1 MAYSKRKKGGRLISL
16 QIHTDSVP
24 FMGALIFSG
33 LISTLLAV
41 RAYKVFNSRRSPFA
55 RHFTVVMLC
64 MTLWSVNYA
73 FEIGFLNPEYKFLF
87 TRLQYL
93 GLAFVPVAWFL
104 FAAEYSGIGRSF
116 ARKYE
121 KMLYLFPCLAILL
134 MLTNNAHRLFFESYT
149 LNSSID
155 FPLLVIH
162 HGPFFW
168 IFYLYS
174 FVLLM
179 AGIFFFFKQFVQL
192 IAPYGTQAGIALSA
206 ACIPILGNILHL
218 ADIGPFAILD
228 PTPFSLAI
236 SGLILYWG
244 TIQHEFL
251 DIVPVARE
259 NVIESMNDGYIVVD
273 TSNSIADINK
283 AALELSG
290 KVRKDVIGKDLDC
303 LFGEGVEILSH
314 TPEGTFG
321 REISLQSGSETKVFT
336 VSISP
341 LATRDNTEGKL
352 VMIHEITEIYRYQEA
367 LKQANKKIN
376 LMSNITR
383 HDILNQVN
391 VLSGYTELISE
402 MLPPDVR
409 GDPRISK
416 YLRNLNK
423 GIETIHSQIIF
434 TKDYQELGV
443 VSPTWQSIYSIA
455 KEAAFAFSG
464 QGIKF
469 SIENKGLEVY
479 ADPLLK
485 KAFYN
490 LFDNARAHG
499 EHVSGINVSSL
510 ISGECVIIE
519 VKDNGIGVSSV
530 MKELI
535 FEKSVGRNTGLGLF
549 LVRGILSI
557 TGMGIIETGVEGEGA
572 KFEIKVPPGNWRITS
587 AESAGN
593 LILEEN

>member
-1 MAYSKRKKGGRLISL
+1 
-16 QIHTDSVP
+16 
-24 FMGALIFSG
+24 MGLLIFSG
-33 LISTLLAV
+33 LISTLLAI
-41 RAYKVFNSRRSPFA
+41 RAYKVFNYRRSPYA
-55 RHFTVVMLC
+55 KHFTVVMLC
-64 MTLWSVNYA
+64 MALWSVNYA
-73 FEIGFLNPEYKFLF
+73 FEIGFLDIEYKYLF
-87 TRLQYL
+87 ARLQYL
-93 GLAFVPVAWFL
+93 GIAFTPVAWFL
-104 FAAEYSGIGRSF
+104 FAAEYSGVCRHF

-121 KMLYLFPCLAILL
+121 KLLYFFPCLAILL
-134 MLTNNAHRLFFESYT
+134 MLTNVHGLFFEG
-149 LNSSID
+149 LNLGYSSEG
-155 FPLLVIH
+155 FPLLIIS

-168 IFYLYS
+168 IFYFYS
-174 FVLLM
+174 FILLVL
-179 AGIFFFFKQFVQL
+179 GIFLFFKQFIQL
-192 IAPYGTQAGIALSA
+192 TAPYGSQAGIALTA
-206 ACIPILGNILHL
+206 ACVPVLGNVLHL
-218 ADIGPFAILD
+218 ADIGPFEFLD

-236 SGLILYWG
+236 TGLILFWG

-251 DIVPVARE
+251 NIVPVARE
-259 NVIESMNDGYIVVD
+259 SVIESMNDGYIVVD

-290 KVRKDVIGKDLDC
+290 KERKDVIGTDLDC
-303 LFGEGVEILSH
+303 LFGEEVDILGR
-314 TPEGTFG
+314 TPEGNFG
-321 REISLQSGSETKVFT
+321 REISLKSGSETKFFT

-341 LATRDNTEGKL
+341 LMTRDDAEGKL
-352 VMIHEITEIYRYQEA
+352 VMIHDITEIYRYQDA

-443 VSPTWQSIYSIA
+443 VSPTWQSISSIA

-469 SIENKGLEVY
+469 SIEDKGLEIY

-499 EHVSGINVSSL
+499 EHVSEIDVSSH
-510 ISGECVIIE
+510 IDGENIVME

-530 MKELI
+530 MKDLI

-557 TGMGIIETGVEGEGA
+557 TGMEIIETGIEGEGA
-572 KFEIKVPPGNWRITS
+572 RFEIKVPPGNWRIAS
-587 AESAGN
+587 AESKAGSMGEKN
-593 LILEEN
+593 QS

>member
-1 MAYSKRKKGGRLISL
+1 
-16 QIHTDSVP
+16 
-24 FMGALIFSG
+24 MGLLIFSG
-33 LISTLLAV
+33 LISTLLAI
-41 RAYKVFNSRRSPFA
+41 RAYKVFNYRRSPYA
-55 RHFTVVMLC
+55 KHFTVVMLG
-64 MTLWSVNYA
+64 MALWSVNYA
-73 FEIGFLNPEYKFLF
+73 FEIGFLDIEYKYLF
-87 TRLQYL
+87 ARLQYL
-93 GLAFVPVAWFL
+93 GIAFTPVAWFL
-104 FAAEYSGIGRSF
+104 FAAEYSGVCRHF

-121 KMLYLFPCLAILL
+121 KLLYLFPCLAILL
-134 MLTNNAHRLFFESYT
+134 MITNNVHGLFFEG
-149 LNSSID
+149 LNLGYSSEG
-155 FPLLVIH
+155 FPLLIIT

-168 IFYLYS
+168 IFYFYS
-174 FVLLM
+174 FILLVL
-179 AGIFFFFKQFVQL
+179 GIFLFFKQFIQL
-192 IAPYGTQAGIALSA
+192 TAPYGSQAGIALTA
-206 ACIPILGNILHL
+206 ACVPVLGNVLHL
-218 ADIGPFAILD
+218 ADIGPFEFLD

-236 SGLILYWG
+236 TGLILFWG

-251 DIVPVARE
+251 NIVPVARE
-259 NVIESMNDGYIVVD
+259 SVIESMNDGYIVVD

-283 AALELSG
+283 AALELAG
-290 KVRKDVIGKDLDC
+290 KERKEVIGTDLDC
-303 LFGEGVEILSH
+303 LFGEEVDILGR
-314 TPEGTFG
+314 TPEGNFG
-321 REISLQSGSETKVFT
+321 REISLQSGSETKFFT

-341 LATRDNTEGKL
+341 LMTRDDAEGKL
-352 VMIHEITEIYRYQEA
+352 VMIHDITEIYRYQDA

-443 VSPTWQSIYSIA
+443 VSPTWQSISSIA

-469 SIENKGLEVY
+469 SIEDKDLEIY

-499 EHVSGINVSSL
+499 EHVSEIDVSSH
-510 ISGECVIIE
+510 IDGESIVIE

-530 MKELI
+530 MKDLI

-557 TGMGIIETGVEGEGA
+557 TGMEIIETGIEGEGA
-572 KFEIKVPPGNWRITS
+572 RFEIKVPPGNWRIAS
-587 AESAGN
+587 AESKAGSMG
-593 LILEEN
+593 EETQSD

>member
-1 MAYSKRKKGGRLISL
+1 MA
-16 QIHTDSVP
+16 
-24 FMGALIFSG
+24 
-33 LISTLLAV
+33 
-41 RAYKVFNSRRSPFA
+41 
-55 RHFTVVMLC
+55 
-64 MTLWSVNYA
+64 LWSVNYA
-73 FEIGFLNPEYKFLF
+73 FEIGFMDISYKYSFAH
-87 TRLQYL
+87 LQYL
-93 GLAFVPVAWFL
+93 GIAFAPVAWFL
-104 FAAEYSGIGRSF
+104 FAAEYSGVCKQF

-121 KMLYLFPCLAILL
+121 KLLFLFPCFIILL
-134 MLTNNAHRLFFESYT
+134 MLTNKFHGLYFEGFYLDYSG
-149 LNSSID
+149 N
-155 FPLLVIH
+155 FPLLVLE

-168 IFYLYS
+168 LFYIYS
-174 FVLLM
+174 FVLIIL
-179 AGIFFFFKQFVQL
+179 GIFFFFSQFIRL
-192 IAPYGTQAGIALSA
+192 TAPYGIQAGIALTA
-206 ACIPILGNILHL
+206 ACVPVLGNILHI
-218 ADIGPFAILD
+218 ADIGPFAFFD
-228 PTPFSLAI
+228 PTPFSFAI
-236 SGLILYWG
+236 TGLILFWG

-251 DIVPVARE
+251 NIIPVARE
-259 NVIESMNDGYIVVD
+259 SIIESMNDGYIVVD
-273 TSNSIADINK
+273 ASDSIVDINK
-283 AALELSG
+283 AALELAG
-290 KVRKDVIGKDLDC
+290 KTRKEVIGKNLNC
-303 LFGEGVEILSH
+303 LLGEGVEILGSV
-314 TPEGTFG
+314 PEGSFG
-321 REISLQSGSETKVFT
+321 REISLKNGSETKFFT
-336 VSISP
+336 VSVSP
-341 LATRDNTEGKL
+341 ITTKDDADGKL
-352 VMIHEITEIYRYQEA
+352 VMLHDITEIYRYQEA
-367 LKQANKKIN
+367 LRQANKKIN

-443 VSPTWQSIYSIA
+443 VSPTWQSTSSIA

-499 EHVSGINVSSL
+499 EHVSEIDVSSY
-510 ISGECVIIE
+510 ISGESVVIE
-519 VKDNGIGVSSV
+519 VKDNGIGVSAV

-557 TGMGIIETGVEGEGA
+557 TGMEITETGVEGEGA
-572 KFEIKVPPGNWRITS
+572 KFEIKVPPGNWRIASTDNKAIS
-587 AESAGN
+587 MGEDD
-593 LILEEN
+593 

>member
-1 MAYSKRKKGGRLISL
+1 
-16 QIHTDSVP
+16 
-24 FMGALIFSG
+24 MGALIFSG
-33 LISTLLAV
+33 LISTLLAI
-41 RAYKVFNSRRSPFA
+41 RAYKAYNYRRSPFA
-55 RHFTVVMLC
+55 KHFTLVMLG

-73 FEIGFLNPEYKFLF
+73 FEIGFLDVGYKYLF
-87 TRLQYL
+87 ARLEYL
-93 GLAFVPVAWFL
+93 GLAFIPVSWFL
-104 FAAEYSGIGRSF
+104 FSAEYSGICIKF

-121 KMLYLFPCLAILL
+121 KLLYLLPCTVILL
-134 MLTNNAHRLFFESYT
+134 MLTNNVHGLFFESFY
-149 LNSSID
+149 LDYSRD
-155 FPLLVIH
+155 FPLLIIN

-168 IFYLYS
+168 LFYLYS

-179 AGIFFFFKQFVQL
+179 LGIFLLFRQFVRL
-192 IAPYGTQAGIALSA
+192 TAPYGTQAGIALTA
-206 ACIPILGNILHL
+206 ACVPILGNILHL
-218 ADIGPFAILD
+218 ADIGPFEFLD

-236 SGLILYWG
+236 TGLILFWG

-251 DIVPVARE
+251 NIIPIARE

-273 TSNSIADINK
+273 NSNSIVDINK
-283 AALELSG
+283 AALELAG
-290 KVRKDVIGKDLDC
+290 KTRKEVLGKNLNC
-303 LFGEGVEILSH
+303 LFGEEVEILGH
-314 TPEGTFG
+314 TPEGDFG
-321 REISLQSGSETKVFT
+321 REISLKSGSEIKFFT
-336 VSISP
+336 VSVSV
-341 LATRDNTEGKL
+341 LMTRDEAEGKL
-352 VMIHEITEIYRYQEA
+352 VMIHDITEIYRYQEA

-443 VSPTWQSIYSIA
+443 VSPTWQSLCSIA

-464 QGIKF
+464 QGIRF
-469 SIENKGLEVY
+469 SIEDKGLEIY

-499 EHVSGINVSSL
+499 ERVSEIDVSSHTDRE
-510 ISGECVIIE
+510 SVVIK
-519 VKDNGIGVSSV
+519 VKDNGVGISPV

-535 FEKSVGRNTGLGLF
+535 FEKSVGKNTGLGLF
-549 LVRGILSI
+549 LVRGILFI
-557 TGMGIIETGVEGEGA
+557 TGMEITETGIEGEGA
-572 KFEIKVPPGNWRITS
+572 RFEIKVPPGNWRIVP
-587 AESAGN
+587 AECKASS
-593 LILEEN
+593 IEEEH

>member
-1 MAYSKRKKGGRLISL
+1 
-16 QIHTDSVP
+16 
-24 FMGALIFSG
+24 MGALIFSG

-41 RAYKVFNSRRSPFA
+41 RAYKVFNYRRLPFA
-55 RHFTVVMLC
+55 KHFILVMLG
-64 MTLWSVNYA
+64 MALWSVNYA
-73 FEIGFLNPEYKFLF
+73 FELGFLDIEYKYLF
-87 TRLQYL
+87 ARLEYL
-93 GLAFVPVAWFL
+93 GIAFTPVAWFL
-104 FAAEYSGIGRSF
+104 FAAEYSGIGRQF
-116 ARKYE
+116 ARKYDRV
-121 KMLYLFPCLAILL
+121 LYFISCIAILL
-134 MLTNNAHRLFFESYT
+134 MLTNNVHGLHFEAFYLDYSGE
-149 LNSSID
+149 
-155 FPLLVIH
+155 FPLLIFK

-179 AGIFFFFKQFVQL
+179 LGIFLFFKQFVRL
-192 IAPYGTQAGIALSA
+192 TAPYGTQAGIALAA
-206 ACIPILGNILHL
+206 ACVPILGNILHL
-218 ADIGPFAILD
+218 ADIGPFEFLD
-228 PTPFSLAI
+228 PTPFSFAVT
-236 SGLILYWG
+236 GLILFWG

-251 DIVPVARE
+251 NIIPIARE

-273 TSNSIADINK
+273 ISNSIVDINR
-283 AALELSG
+283 AALELAG
-290 KVRKDVIGKDLDC
+290 KTKKEVLGKNFNC
-303 LFGEGVEILSH
+303 IFGEGVDILDH
-314 TPEGTFG
+314 TPEGNFG
-321 REISLQSGSETKVFT
+321 REISLKSGSETKFFT

-341 LATRDNTEGKL
+341 LMTRDNAEGKL
-352 VMIHEITEIYRYQEA
+352 VMIHDITEIYRYQEA

-402 MLPPDVR
+402 MLPLDVR

-443 VSPTWQSIYSIA
+443 VSPTWQSICNIA

-469 SIENKGLEVY
+469 SIEDKGLEIY
-479 ADPLLK
+479 SDPLLK

-499 EHVSGINVSSL
+499 GHVSEINVSSH
-510 ISGECVIIE
+510 IAGESVVIE
-519 VKDNGIGVSSV
+519 VKDDGIGVSPG

-535 FEKSVGRNTGLGLF
+535 FEKSVGKNTGLGLF
-549 LVRGILSI
+549 LVKGILSI
-557 TGMGIIETGVEGEGA
+557 TGMEIIETGVEGEGA
-572 KFEIKVPPGNWRITS
+572 NFEIKVPPGNWRIAS
-587 AESAGN
+587 AESKAN
-593 LILEEN
+593 SIEEEN

>member
-1 MAYSKRKKGGRLISL
+1 
-16 QIHTDSVP
+16 
-24 FMGALIFSG
+24 MGALIFSG
-33 LISTLLAV
+33 LISTLLAI
-41 RAYKVFNSRRSPFA
+41 RAYKVFNYRRSPFA
-55 RHFTVVMLC
+55 KHFTLVMLG
-64 MTLWSVNYA
+64 MALWSVNYA
-73 FEIGFLNPEYKFLF
+73 FEIGFLDIDYKYLF
-87 TRLQYL
+87 ARLQYL
-93 GLAFVPVAWFL
+93 GIAFTPVAWFL
-104 FAAEYSGIGRSF
+104 FAAEYSGVCRPF

-121 KMLYLFPCLAILL
+121 KLLYLFSCLAILL
-134 MLTNNAHRLFFESYT
+134 MLTNNVHGLFFEGLT
-149 LNSSID
+149 LGYSSRG
-155 FPLLVIH
+155 FPLLILK

-168 IFYLYS
+168 IFYFYS

-179 AGIFFFFKQFVQL
+179 LGIFLFFKQFVQL
-192 IAPYGTQAGIALSA
+192 TAPYGTQAGIALTA
-206 ACIPILGNILHL
+206 ACVPVLGNILHL
-218 ADIGPFAILD
+218 ANIGPFEFLD

-236 SGLILYWG
+236 TGLILFWG

-251 DIVPVARE
+251 NIVPVARE

-283 AALELSG
+283 AALELAG
-290 KVRKDVIGKDLDC
+290 KSRKEVIGKDLDY
-303 LFGEGVEILSH
+303 LFGEGVDILCR
-314 TPEGTFG
+314 TPEGNFG
-321 REISLQSGSETKVFT
+321 REISLQSGSETKFFT
-336 VSISP
+336 VSIS
-341 LATRDNTEGKL
+341 LLKTRDDAEGKL
-352 VMIHEITEIYRYQEA
+352 VMVHDITEIYRYQEA

-402 MLPPDVR
+402 MLPQDVR

-469 SIENKGLEVY
+469 SIEDKGLEIY

-499 EHVSGINVSSL
+499 EHVSEIDVRSRIAGENV
-510 ISGECVIIE
+510 VIE

-557 TGMGIIETGVEGEGA
+557 TGMEIIETGVEGEGA
-572 KFEIKVPPGNWRITS
+572 RFEIMVPPGNWRIAS
-587 AESAGN
+587 AKGKDNS
-593 LILEEN
+593 IEEEY